1 MKLHVPLFVKIM
13 LPILVLIILAVS
25 LTGYRV
31 YQASTMRWQTE
42 MDTRL
47 ERVAT
52 LLAGTVNV
60 KTLESVHQPTDIDS
74 PAYREVVAQ
83 LEQAV
88 TAANLAW
95 VGIYYREGDYFYY
108 WVDQDYTGVGYPF
121 FYATPAHFAA
131 YADQQP
137 HQVQYTDEFGSY
149 YGFVAPITVA
159 GENGPQTV
167 GLVEALVDLESRNLL
182 QRDTLNRVIPM
193 LIGGGVVAA
202 ILSLL
207 ITVVVVYRPLRQLQ
221 HGTLALANGQFGHNI
236 QLRAWVKDELHDVAD
251 TFNLMSSQLERLYR
265 EQAER
270 ERIQREIEI
279 ARTVQQ
285 ALFPA
290 RIPVVRGLE
299 IAAFCRPHRETSGD
313 FYDLLA
319 LEGDQLG
326 VVIGDVSGKSIPAA
340 MVMVAA
346 QSTLRAEA
354 LTHTSPARVL
364 DQSNVLLQRNMPRG
378 MFVAASYARLDAWSG
393 EMVWANAGQ
402 IYPVLLH
409 RVRPANPQAYP
420 RYLEAT
426 GAAFPLGVSAAIR
439 YDDQPLKLIPGDT
452 VLFYTDGVI
461 EAMNPAHELY
471 GFERLEKLVRSLADN
486 LPPQALIEA
495 VLADVAA
502 FVGPAEQHDDITLV
516 AVKLSSEESTLD

>member
-1 MKLHVPLFVKIM
+1 MKLRVPLFLKVM
-13 LPILVLIILAVS
+13 LPIVVLILLAVS

-31 YQASTMRWQTE
+31 YQASTARWQSE

-52 LLAGTVNV
+52 LLAGTIDIE
-60 KTLESVHQPTDIDS
+60 TLETVRQPTDIDS
-74 PAYREVVAQ
+74 PAYQAVAAQ

-95 VGIYYREGDYFYY
+95 VGLYYREGDYFYY
-108 WVDQDYTGVGYPF
+108 WVDQDYSGVGYPF
-121 FYATPAHFAA
+121 FYATPEHFAA
-131 YADQQP
+131 YDDRQP
-137 HQVQYTDEFGSY
+137 RHVQYTDEFGSY
-149 YGFVAPITVA
+149 YGYVAPIIVDGRTVA
-159 GENGPQTV
+159 
-167 GLVEALVDLESRNLL
+167 LVEALVDLESRNLV
-182 QRDTLNRVIPM
+182 QQDTLARVWPI
-193 LIGGGVVAA
+193 LLGGGVVAA
-202 ILSLL
+202 LLSLL
-207 ITVVVVYRPLRQLQ
+207 ITVVAVNRPLRQLQ
-221 HGTLALANGQFGHNI
+221 HGALALARGQFGYKI
-236 QLRAWVKDELHDVAD
+236 QLRAWVRDELHEVAD
-251 TFNLMSSQLERLYR
+251 TFNQMSGQLERLYR
-265 EQAER
+265 EQTER
-270 ERIQREIEI
+270 ERIRREIEI

-290 RIPVVRGLE
+290 QIPRVRGLE

-340 MVMVAA
+340 LVMVAA
-346 QSTLRAEA
+346 QSTLRAA
-354 LTHTSPARVL
+354 AHAHLSPAQVL

-409 RVRPANPQAYP
+409 RVRPTDPLAYP

-426 GAAFPLGVSAAIR
+426 GAAFPLGLNAAIN

-461 EAMNPAHELY
+461 EAMNPTHELY
-471 GFERLEKLVRSLADN
+471 GFERLETLVRSLADD
-486 LPPQALIEA
+486 LSPQALIDA
-495 VLADVAA
+495 VLTDVAF

-516 AVKLSSEESTLD
+516 AVKLSGETILQTE